1 MLVEVDSMIVEYDDL
16 YKGLDESQKGSKESE
31 VFIYVSDLNLVE
43 DGIEVL
49 VKEYGKEIIEE
60 RIGNED

>member
-16 YKGLDESQKGSKESE
+16 YKGLDESQKGSKEIE
-31 VFIYVSDLNLVE
+31 VFIYVSDLELVE

-60 RIGNED
+60 GIGNED

>member
-16 YKGLDESQKGSKESE
+16 YKGLDESWEGSKESE
-31 VFIYVSDLNLVE
+31 VFIYVSDLELVE

>member
-16 YKGLDESQKGSKESE
+16 YKGLDESQKESKESE
-31 VFIYVSDLNLVE
+31 VFIYVSDLELVE

>member
-1 MLVEVDSMIVEYDDL
+1 M
-16 YKGLDESQKGSKESE
+16 
-31 VFIYVSDLNLVE
+31 FIYVSDLELVE

-60 RIGNED
+60 RIGNEDEIIGDKRYVKFIFVY

>member
-16 YKGLDESQKGSKESE
+16 YKGLDESQKESKESE
-31 VFIYVSDLNLVE
+31 VFIYVSDLELVE

-60 RIGNED
+60 KIGNED

>member
-1 MLVEVDSMIVEYDDL
+1 M
-16 YKGLDESQKGSKESE
+16 
-31 VFIYVSDLNLVE
+31 FIYVSDLELVE

-60 RIGNED
+60 KIGNED

>member
-16 YKGLDESQKGSKESE
+16 YKGLDENQKGSKESE
-31 VFIYVSDLNLVE
+31 VFIYVSDLELVE